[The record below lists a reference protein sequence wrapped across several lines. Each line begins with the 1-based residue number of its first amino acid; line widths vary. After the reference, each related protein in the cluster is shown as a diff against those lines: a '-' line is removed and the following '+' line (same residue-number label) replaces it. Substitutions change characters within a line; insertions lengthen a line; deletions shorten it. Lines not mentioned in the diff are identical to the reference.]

1 MVAFFYLF
9 SLKTLFPNFIKINNK
24 IVAKKNEKVVRFKKI
39 NEINVEDKQID
50 RRRFTTRSVQKERV
64 HECWETPLDAV

>member
-24 IVAKKNEKVVRFKKI
+24 IVAKKNEKVFRFKKI
-39 NEINVEDKQID
+39 NAEDNEISKYLFSED
-50 RRRFTTRSVQKERV
+50 F
-64 HECWETPLDAV
+64 LYFM